1 MVERPKGLYSVKI
14 LKTIPIS
21 LIWRKDDTHM
31 REVIQ
36 GASVSFSLKLLGA
49 GLSFAFNLLL
59 ARMLGAEGAGIYFLA
74 LTIATFAAIFGRIG
88 LDNALL
94 RFTASNAANRNWAAV
109 KGIYQKGIFLA
120 LMASIISSIVMYT
133 ISPWLAGYLFFKP
146 ELTKHFRLMALA
158 VTPMAL
164 FILHAEML
172 KGLKLIFSSQLIE
185 SVAVP
190 SISLIGLYF
199 LGNMFGVMGG
209 IWAYI
214 IAAAF
219 TTLLGYMLWQIAT
232 PQTNGLKGYFP
243 AKDLLRSSM
252 PLFVV
257 ALMNLLMIW
266 AGSIMLGVWGTKAD
280 VGIFN
285 IASRTAALLSFILIA
300 VNSISAPK
308 FAALHAHGDMEA
320 LGSLAQGSA
329 KIMVVLASP
338 ILLIFVLVPGW
349 VMGLFGPQ
357 FLEGSMV
364 LTILAIGQ
372 FINVATGSVGYL
384 LMMSGNESLMKNT
397 ITASALLNIILNLIL
412 IKSWGLIGAAV
423 ATAVSLAAMN
433 VILAYMVWVH
443 LKIWTIPIKF
453 GNIGH

>member
-1 MVERPKGLYSVKI
+1 MKI
-14 LKTIPIS
+14 LKTIPIP
-21 LIWRKDDTHM
+21 LIWHKADTHM
-31 REVIQ
+31 KEVIQ
-36 GASVSFSLKLLGA
+36 GASVSFSLKLIGA
-49 GLSFAFNLLL
+49 GLNFAFNLLL

-94 RFTASNAANRNWAAV
+94 SFTAANAAINDWAAV

-120 LMASIISSIVMYT
+120 LTASIISSIVMYT
-133 ISPWLAGYLFFKP
+133 ISPWLAEYLFFKP
-146 ELTKHFRLMALA
+146 ELTNPFRLMALA

-164 FILHAEML
+164 FILHGEML

-232 PQTNGLKGYFP
+232 PQTKGLEGGFSI
-243 AKDLLRSSM
+243 KDLLHSSM

-257 ALMNLLMIW
+257 ALMNLVMTW
-266 AGSIMLGVWGTKAD
+266 TGSLMLGVWGTKAD
-280 VGIFN
+280 VGVFN
-285 IASRTAALLSFILIA
+285 IASRTATLLSFVLIA

-308 FAALHAHGDMEA
+308 FAALYRQGDIDA
-320 LGSLAQGSA
+320 LGSLARGSA
-329 KIMVVLASP
+329 KIMIILASP
-338 ILLIFVLVPGW
+338 VLLIFVLAPGRI
-349 VMGLFGPQ
+349 MGLFGPQ
-357 FLEGSMV
+357 FFEGSMA
-364 LTILAIGQ
+364 LSILAIGQ

-384 LMMSGNESLMKNT
+384 LMMSGHETLMRNA
-397 ITASALLNIILNLIL
+397 ITASALLNVFLNLIM
-412 IKSWGLIGAAV
+412 IKSGGVVGAAI
-423 ATAVSLAAMN
+423 ATSISLAIMN
-433 VILAYMVWVH
+433 IVLTYLVWSR
-443 LKIWTIPIKF
+443 LKILTIPIFPGK
-453 GNIGH
+453 GRGK